1 MPRTAF
7 IGYVAFLA
15 LAFGLRAVLHY
26 RRTGT
31 SGFVG
36 LTGKPGSV
44 EWLAGV
50 LFAVAVIGSGL
61 APLTQILGLLES
73 VIPADDRAMHVAGL
87 LCFGVGLAGT
97 LHAQASMGDSWR
109 IGVDSSERTDL
120 VSRGP
125 FRWVRNPIFTWMSVA
140 SVGLVLLVPNVL
152 AIASLVTLVVALE
165 VQVRAVEEP
174 YLLRTHGAS
183 YRRYASTTGRFV
195 PGIGRLCNE

>member
-1 MPRTAF
+1 MPRTA
-7 IGYVAFLA
+7 ITGYVAFLA
-15 LAFGLRAVLHY
+15 LAFGLRAILHY

-36 LTGKPGSV
+36 LTGRPGSV

-50 LFAVAVIGSGL
+50 LFGVAVIAGGL
-61 APLTQILGLLES
+61 APLAQLLGLLHPIAGSDE
-73 VIPADDRAMHVAGL
+73 RAMHVAGL

-109 IGVDSSERTDL
+109 IGVDSGERTDL

-125 FRWVRNPIFTWMSVA
+125 FRWVRNPIFTWMSLA
-140 SVGLVLLVPNVL
+140 TVGLVLLTPNAL
-152 AIASLVTLVVALE
+152 AIASLVTLLVALE

-183 YRRYASTTGRFV
+183 YRKYASTTGRFV
-195 PGIGRLCNE
+195 PGIGRLCDE

>member
-1 MPRTAF
+1 MPHTALM
-7 IGYVAFLA
+7 GYVMFLT
-15 LAFGLRAVLHY
+15 LAFGLRALLHY

-36 LTGKPGSV
+36 LSGRPGSI

-50 LFAVAVIGSGL
+50 LFAVAVVGGAL
-61 APLTQILGLLES
+61 APAAQLFGLLDPVVS
-73 VIPADDRAMHVAGL
+73 GDARATLAAGV

-97 LHAQASMGDSWR
+97 LWAQAAMGDSWR
-109 IGVDSSERTDL
+109 IGVDEGARTDL

-125 FRWVRNPIFTWMSVA
+125 FRWVRNPIYTWMSLA
-140 SVGLVLLVPNVL
+140 SVGLVLLAPNAL
-152 AIASLVTLVVALE
+152 AIAALAALLLALE

-183 YRRYASTTGRFV
+183 YRRYAAATGRFV
-195 PGIGRLCNE
+195 PGIGRLCDE

>member
-1 MPRTAF
+1 MPRTALV
-7 IGYVAFLA
+7 GYVVFLA
-15 LAFGLRAVLHY
+15 LAFGLRAILHY

-61 APLTQILGLLES
+61 APLAQILGLLD
-73 VIPADDRAMHVAGL
+73 PALGGDERAMHAAGL
-87 LCFGVGLAGT
+87 LCFAVGLAGT

-125 FRWVRNPIFTWMSVA
+125 FRWVRNPIFSWMSVA
-140 SVGLVLLVPNVL
+140 SVGLVLLVPNAL
-152 AIASLVTLVVALE
+152 ALGSLVTLLVALE

-183 YRRYASTTGRFV
+183 YRQYASTTGRFV